1 MMSLSNHRALGADC
15 FPLAPNL
22 VLRQAHHEVWGGAAL
37 RHQWFGEGLAVEV
50 TVYIVR
56 CSDGS
61 YYTGLT
67 KQEVEA
73 RVWEHN
79 EGIYDG
85 YTRKRRPVVLMFTE
99 TYDRIVDAIER
110 ERQIKGWSR
119 TKKEALI
126 AMDYEGL
133 PKLARNRQ
141 GVGYVRRWPPVTE

>member
-1 MMSLSNHRALGADC
+1 MR
-15 FPLAPNL
+15 
-22 VLRQAHHEVWGGAAL
+22 VLESTL
-37 RHQWFGEGLAVEV
+37 PMEV

-85 YTRKRRPVVLMFTE
+85 YTRKRRPVVLVFTE
-99 TYDRIVDAIER
+99 TYDRITDAIER
-110 ERQIKGWSR
+110 ERQIKGWNR
-119 TKKEALI
+119 IKKEALI
-126 AMDYEGL
+126 ALAYEAL
-133 PKLARNRQ
+133 PDLASRK
-141 GVGYVRRWPPVTE
+141 RR